1 MRSSALVAL
10 LTTLSAPAF
19 AAPSLT
25 VTLPEDLVIGQPVV
39 VTLSGTVGE
48 GEPVYLAVSSL
59 APGSG
64 PCPDALGGRC
74 LGIRAPMLLG
84 SIDYTGA
91 PTTFTITLPPTAVA
105 GTSLSFQAAVVRGLK
120 GRRSVLSAVV
130 AGVAQLPDSGCIDPL
145 AINHDP
151 EAEIDDGSCVYDT
164 INPTGTVL
172 VPSSTYID
180 PSPPAGWTQCSG
192 YTNTEADD
200 VTGEVLDNCLNTTRL
215 RLRWWNSEG
224 VLVVDVY
231 AEDLSLGAAWP
242 DFNYLGGAALTQ
254 VVATEWTG
262 ITPFFTDLEGDACN
276 FDGQTTGVSLGAGN
290 LSVPLVSPA
299 DNDPT
304 KELRI
309 NCGGDARLGYS
320 VALYR

>member
-1 MRSSALVAL
+1 MRFVVVVAL

-39 VTLSGTVGE
+39 VTFSGTVGE
-48 GEPVYLAVSSL
+48 GEPVYLAVSKL

-74 LGIRAPMLLG
+74 LGIRTPTLLG
-84 SIDYTGA
+84 FTDYTGA
-91 PTTFTITLPPTAVA
+91 PTTFTVTLPPAVA
-105 GTSLSFQAAVVRGLK
+105 PGTSLSFQAAVVRGLK

-130 AGVAQLPDSGCIDPL
+130 TGVVQLPDSGCIDPL

-151 EAEIDDGSCVYDT
+151 EAHVDDGSCEYDT
-164 INPTGTVL
+164 VNPAGTVL

-192 YTNTEADD
+192 YTNTAADD

-215 RLRWWNSEG
+215 RLRWWNASG
-224 VLVVDVY
+224 VLVEDVY
-231 AEDLSLGAAWP
+231 AEDLALWAAWP
-242 DFNYLGGAALTQ
+242 DFNYLGGTPLTK
-254 VVATEWTG
+254 VVFTEWTG
-262 ITPFFTDLEGDACN
+262 TTSYFSDLGGDACF
-276 FDGQTTGVSLGAGN
+276 FDGQSTGVSIGTGN
-290 LSVPLVSPA
+290 FMVPLVSPA

-320 VALYR
+320 VALYK